1 MQQLIQA
8 LGFATNG
15 HLNGHFA
22 QSPVK
27 SVSVAQAKNTLT
39 ELLREVES
47 GRPVS
52 ISRRGQGVAVLL
64 SEAEYERLKIAGEAA
79 DFSAWLQNW
88 RGRVGGE
95 FEGISAD
102 EVARWS
108 AEN

>member
-15 HLNGHFA
+15 HLNGHVA
-22 QSPVK
+22 QTAVK
-27 SVSVAQAKNTLT
+27 SVSVAEAKNTLT

-47 GRPVS
+47 GRPVR

-64 SEAEYERLKIAGEAA
+64 SEAEYERLKVAGEAA
-79 DFSAWLQNW
+79 DFSAWLQAW
-88 RGRVGGE
+88 RERLGAD

-102 EVARWS
+102 ELGRWS
-108 AEN
+108 AD